1 MPNISFN
8 GASALLAHMLEGNHV
23 SLVEAIVIFGV
34 QNPNAEFGRMKKAGH
49 LIQRQRVP
57 MAKIL
62 RRMNQ
67 HCTIEPPSELPV
79 REIAMT
85 EYWISQ

>member
-1 MPNISFN
+1 MPKTYFS
-8 GASALLAHMLEGNHV
+8 GAAALLAHMLEGNHV
-23 SLVEAIVIFGV
+23 SLIEAMIIFGV

-49 LIQRQRVP
+49 LIQSKRVP

-62 RRMNQ
+62 RRINGY
-67 HCTIEPPSELPV
+67 CAVKPPLELPI

-85 EYWISQ
+85 EYWISK